1 MSRLSDIRE
10 EIRETQIELDI
21 ANKNL
26 DDANAFVAS
35 RKAMGMFAIH
45 AAHRQEEI
53 IRTRLKPEVERLQA
67 KLRALKADE
76 LEELHREQIRRQQR
90 NAVINR
96 QRQDNLT
103 HGELVPATI
112 YPVNSEGVP
121 KSSALRTMVQP
132 VFFHFNPKEYSLKIK
147 NKYTD
152 SGLNQNKNYN
162 IEFDSEIEPRK
173 LTLSSIWFDTTATG
187 EDVSQ
192 TTDKL
197 MMYAEQDTNGADL
210 NTTLAIANP
219 TYAAFEWGTFRFL
232 SVVESVTVEFVR
244 FRPDG
249 IPVRAKVSLALKEF
263 KHRALYSKQNPTSG
277 GRPEV
282 RLWQVALG
290 DRLDTIATK
299 IYGDPTDWRLI
310 AEHNGIVDPFSL
322 RPGQTLEIP
331 ARWQI

>member
-1 MSRLSDIRE
+1 MSRLSDIRSQ
-10 EIRETQIELDI
+10 IRATQIELDV

-26 DDANAFVAS
+26 DDAATFIKE
-35 RKAMGMFAIH
+35 RYKMGLAGIH
-45 AAHRQEEI
+45 AAQRQEQI
-53 IRTRLKPEVERLQA
+53 VRDRLKPRVKELEL
-67 KLRALKADE
+67 KLRALKAQE
-76 LEELHREQIRRQQR
+76 AEELRKEQARRQQR
-90 NAVINR
+90 HSVVNR
-96 QRQDNLT
+96 QKRANLT
-103 HGELVPATI
+103 QGELVPATI

-162 IEFDSEIEPRK
+162 IEFDSQIEPRK
-173 LTLSSIWFDTTATG
+173 LTLSSIWFDTTQSG

-192 TTDKL
+192 VTDKL
-197 MMYAEQDTNGADL
+197 MMYAEQDTGGADL
-210 NTTLAIANP
+210 RTSLSVANP

-232 SVVESVTVEFVR
+232 SVVESVSVEFVR

-249 IPVRAKVSLALKEF
+249 IPTRAKASLSLKEF
-263 KHRALYSKQNPTSG
+263 KHRALYSKQNPSSG

-282 RLWQVALG
+282 RLWQVSLG

-310 AEHNGIVDPFSL
+310 AQHNNILDPFSL
-322 RPGQTLEIP
+322 QPGQTLEIP
-331 ARWQI
+331 ARWRL

>member
-1 MSRLSDIRE
+1 MSRLSELRDQ
-10 EIRETQIELDI
+10 IRETQVELDV

-26 DDANAFVAS
+26 DDARTFSAENRRKGWIFVHT
-35 RKAMGMFAIH
+35 AI
-45 AAHRQEEI
+45 RQDEI
-53 IRTRLKPEVERLQA
+53 IRDRLLPKVQELEA
-67 KLRALKADE
+67 KIRALKAAEDDE
-76 LEELHREQIRRQQR
+76 LEAEQVRRAQR
-90 NAVINR
+90 TAVINR
-96 QRQDNLT
+96 QKQANLT
-103 HGELVPATI
+103 HGELVPATL
-112 YPVNSEGVP
+112 YPVNNEGVP
-121 KSSALRTMVQP
+121 KSSALHTLVQP

-147 NKYTD
+147 NKYSD

-173 LTLSSIWFDTTATG
+173 LTLSSIWFDTTASG
-187 EDVSQ
+187 EDVSL

-197 MMYAEQDTNGADL
+197 MMYAEQDTAGADL
-210 NTTLAIANP
+210 RTSLAVSNP

-232 SVVESVTVEFVR
+232 SVVESVMVEFIR

-249 IPVRAKVSLALKEF
+249 IPVRAKASLGLKEF

-282 RLWQVALG
+282 RLWKVAMG

-310 AEHNGIVDPFSL
+310 AQHNNILDPFSL
-322 RPGQTLEIP
+322 QPGRTLEIP